1 MDSVQKAIQYLKDIS
16 WKIGTTGVEYLSDK
30 DGQKMRESIE
40 LIEDK
45 TDEILNTE
53 RLIEWLNTEINITES
68 RISEYGECF
77 DGVWIDNETRI
88 ELCKR
93 HISFCKKC
101 IKQLQN

>member
-1 MDSVQKAIQYLKDIS
+1 MDRVQKAIQHLKDIS

-40 LIEDK
+40 LIENK

-53 RLIEWLNTEINITES
+53 RLIEWINTEIRITES

-77 DGVWIDNETRI
+77 DGVYVDNETRI

-93 HISFCKKC
+93 HIRFCENAL
-101 IKQLQN
+101 KQLQN